1 MLNKLVL
8 ILTGDPYPELE
19 TFCQQM
25 INSIYLGWVTNQTL
39 NPNLLNN
46 HHFRSFAP
54 DQTNLTNIIQ
64 NWIDGI
70 S

>member
-1 MLNKLVL
+1 MSLPCY
-8 ILTGDPYPELE
+8 I
-19 TFCQQM
+19 
-25 INSIYLGWVTNQTL
+25 GWVTNQIL

-46 HHFRSFAP
+46 NHFRSFAS